1 MIQSQYH
8 LDRSYLTLPPSSLN
22 MSLGSKGPSDNPL
35 GSKWPSTQIAYKKLF
50 SALGESRLHSIAP
63 RNPHPQSNNMSDQ
76 PRLRAEWD
84 RNADHWKNAGLFAPK
99 DFEPGDLI
107 FSEYATIVC
116 DSDEL
121 GRRPWK
127 DRYQMSRER
136 WDEYLTTIAA
146 IAASAMP
153 SIRGF
158 LKKGT
163 IAGLEY
169 PADADCALERE
180 AYPNHMT
187 RWDFFEWCGMSFG
200 ESTWRD
206 ETVWRGLARILED
219 ALRLQDDRGKWVYV
233 FGLLVGLM
241 NHACHPN
248 AIYRW
253 DAKQPAGVVVPAVT
267 LQVYAVKPIKK
278 GEEITRSYRPLDG
291 TVDEYIGSLRYMFGF
306 CCRCDTC
313 VTSEQDRNFRILR
326 KDVYNLRVE
335 WSTLGK
341 DVQRLSKM
349 YRMAAL
355 LLDGYFLLDLNH
367 EPVGELYFLLINMAF
382 SVSDAIRAYY
392 FAICMKFW
400 FAERNGRP
408 EAEQATNMIRG
419 IQNNKEAIG
428 ESTEGHSIFEDYNL
442 IQEGLPQLMFMLNH
456 SPDDDVYRCLEVVDG
471 LVEEVPLAEVAETT
485 KEREE
490 SLPQLDEAISTP
502 VREEKPVA
510 REVRGQVDTKVFP
523 KHEAME
529 ILSQAASMADK
540 VFDGGYE
547 TGAADGSVN
556 ESPLAVQQ
564 DSDHLDKPEA
574 GHLNVP
580 SVNGHDSPTSRSVED
595 LPPSQLDAVNF
606 LSQFA
611 DMGSTSNDGPG
622 AIVTPNESEDE
633 QNTNDS
639 SAVPS
644 HFSPR
649 GSKSPPTIPQPLVA
663 PSPVRSPSASL
674 GGDFTTPRPQKEP
687 FKRANPLYNQPERT
701 TRRSE
706 ADEASWKIAMPRRRR
721 NQAGD
726 RASTPARHE
735 VQKNQQVKKGR
746 NAPATK
752 TFRDCATQTEQVC
765 ISTPGDRQV
774 NIDLEKRVAE
784 LESRNQ
790 FLEAV
795 AGLVAEKDALAT
807 VPFVCP
813 FGAEDGTSKSAWL
826 ACAASREA
834 LCHNPRDVGHLLAAK
849 DGVGARLEG
858 FVLRARRDSVCGR
871 MEGEKE
877 VFVAGGRL
885 RAHSFGN
892 DASKRDFLKQAE
904 VRESKEY

>member
-1 MIQSQYH
+1 
-8 LDRSYLTLPPSSLN
+8 
-22 MSLGSKGPSDNPL
+22 
-35 GSKWPSTQIAYKKLF
+35 
-50 SALGESRLHSIAP
+50 
-63 RNPHPQSNNMSDQ
+63 MSDQ

-408 EAEQATNMIRG
+408 EAEHSTNMLRE
-419 IQNNKEAIG
+419 IQNSKEVTG
-428 ESTEGHSIFEDYNL
+428 ESTEGHSVFEDYNL
-442 IQEGLPQLMFMLNH
+442 IQEGLPELMFMLNH
-456 SPDDDVYRCLEVVDG
+456 SPDDEAYHCLQVVNG
-471 LVEEVPLAEVAETT
+471 SVEEVPVEVSKKRLETKLESEQHRAQLWEKSIDELARELEDEPASTSKKNKKSKKKRKATNTT
-485 KEREE
+485 KEEDTPLAEDADAIKESEE
-490 SLPQLDEAISTP
+490 SLSQPDESIATSI
-502 VREEKPVA
+502 REGKPVA
-510 REVRGQVDTKVFP
+510 PEAAGQVDTKVSP
-523 KHEAME
+523 KHGAME
-529 ILSQAASMADK
+529 ILIQAASM
-540 VFDGGYE
+540 VGGYE
-547 TGAADGSVN
+547 TGAADASVN
-556 ESPLAVQQ
+556 QSSLAVQQ
-564 DSDHLDKPEA
+564 DSEHPGKPEA

-580 SVNGHDSPTSRSVED
+580 SVNGRDASTSRNFDD
-595 LPPSQLDAVNF
+595 LPPWQQLGASDF

-611 DMGSTSNDGPG
+611 DAGSTSTDGQV
-622 AIVTPNESEDE
+622 AIGTPNESEDE
-633 QNTNDS
+633 QKTNDS
-639 SAVPS
+639 SAVSS
-644 HFSPR
+644 HFSP
-649 GSKSPPTIPQPLVA
+649 GGFKGPPTIPQPLVA
-663 PSPVRSPSASL
+663 PSPARSPSASL
-674 GGDFTTPRPQKEP
+674 GSDFTTPRPQKQP
-687 FKRANPLYNQPERT
+687 FKRANPLYNRPERT
-701 TRRSE
+701 IRRSE
-706 ADEASWKIAMPRRRR
+706 TEEASWNIAMPRRQQ
-721 NQAGD
+721 NQAGG
-726 RASTPARHE
+726 RAPTPARHE
-735 VQKNQQVKKGR
+735 VQKQQEVKKPHI
-746 NAPATK
+746 APATK
-752 TFRDCATQTEQVC
+752 TFRDCGTQTEPVS
-765 ISTPGDRQV
+765 ISTPGERQA
-774 NIDLEKRVAE
+774 DFDWEKRVAE

-790 FLEAV
+790 YLEAV
-795 AGLVAEKDALAT
+795 AGLVAEEDTLAT

-813 FGAEDGTSKSAWL
+813 FGATDGTSKSAWL

-834 LCHNPRDVGHLLAAK
+834 LRHNPRDVGHLLATK

-871 MEGEKE
+871 VEGEKE
-877 VFVAGGRL
+877 VFVAGRRL

-892 DASKRDFLKQAE
+892 DASKKDLLKQAE
-904 VRESKEY
+904 VRESKEF